1 MLYYHTEA
9 DMTKSYLAQFKRGTI
24 VPVFSQFELKQKK
37 EQMLKRK
44 DQICEQ
50 FYKSVAT
57 TIMVA
62 ML

>member
-1 MLYYHTEA
+1 
-9 DMTKSYLAQFKRGTI
+9 MTKSYLAQFKRGTI
-24 VPVFSQFELKQKK
+24 VPDFSRFELKQKK

-44 DQICEQ
+44 DEIREQ

>member
-1 MLYYHTEA
+1 MT
-9 DMTKSYLAQFKRGTI
+9 TKSYLAQFKRGTI

-57 TIMVA
+57 EVMEA